1 MKKRAAIVGFFD
13 GVHLGH
19 QKLIS
24 ELERYAAEHDLEPL
38 IVSFNQHPK
47 SVTCAGFIPVMLQT
61 QPDRTQMLLSH
72 RNCTLQLFDFTP
84 AFAEKSSREFMQIL
98 HTEYNVDAI
107 LLGYNNRFGCDKDF
121 TPQKAVQTAA
131 ELGMDLVVSTPLLYK
146 NLPISSS
153 RIRRELSQGNITDAN
168 SMLGWNYYV
177 SGMVVK
183 GLQNGRKIGF
193 PTANINPDCINNL
206 IPERGVYAAYV
217 ILDGKRYAA
226 MANVGYNPTIAEHNH
241 LSVEAHILDFD
252 RNIYGKRLTLEFAS
266 RIRNEQRFGGL
277 QELAAQL
284 CKDRE
289 QIRALLGQ

>member
-1 MKKRAAIVGFFD
+1 MGFFD

-47 SVTCAGFIPVMLQT
+47 SITCAGFIPVMLQT
-61 QPDRTQMLLSH
+61 TQDRTQMLLSH
-72 RNCTLQLFDFTP
+72 QNCTLQLFDFTP

-121 TPQKAVQTAA
+121 TPQKAVQTAS
-131 ELGMDLVVSTPLLYK
+131 ELGMSLIVSTPLLYK
-146 NLPISSS
+146 DMPISSS
-153 RIRRELSQGNITDAN
+153 RIRKELSQGNISDAN
-168 SMLGWNYYV
+168 SMLGWNYSI
-177 SGMVVK
+177 SGTVVK
-183 GLQNGRKIGF
+183 GMQNGRKIGF
-193 PTANINPDCINNL
+193 PTANINPDCIHNL

-217 ILDGKRYAA
+217 ILDGIRHAA

-252 RNIYGKRLTLEFAS
+252 RDIYGQNLTLEFIS
-266 RIRNEQRFGGL
+266 RIRNEQRFASLAELSL
-277 QELAAQL
+277 QLQ
-284 CKDRE
+284 KDRN
-289 QIRALLGQ
+289 QTQCLLK

>member
-1 MKKRAAIVGFFD
+1 MGFFD

-19 QKLIS
+19 QKLID

-47 SVTCAGFIPVMLQT
+47 SITCAGFIPVMLQT
-61 QPDRTQMLLSH
+61 PQDRTQMLLSH
-72 RNCTLQLFDFTP
+72 QNCTLQLFDFTP

-121 TPQKAVQTAA
+121 TPQKAVQTAS
-131 ELGMDLVVSTPLLYK
+131 ELGMSLIVSTPLLYK
-146 NLPISSS
+146 DMPISSS
-153 RIRRELSQGNITDAN
+153 RIRKELSQGNISDAN
-168 SMLGWNYYV
+168 SMLGWNYSI
-177 SGMVVK
+177 SGTVVK
-183 GLQNGRKIGF
+183 GMQNGRKIGF
-193 PTANINPDCINNL
+193 PTANINPDCIHNL

-217 ILDGKRYAA
+217 ILDGIRHAA

-252 RNIYGKRLTLEFAS
+252 RDIYGQNLTLEFIS
-266 RIRNEQRFGGL
+266 RIRNEQRFASLAELSL
-277 QELAAQL
+277 QLQ
-284 CKDRE
+284 KDRN
-289 QIRALLGQ
+289 QTQCLLK

>member
-1 MKKRAAIVGFFD
+1 MGFFD

-47 SVTCAGFIPVMLQT
+47 SITCAGFIPVMLQT
-61 QPDRTQMLLSH
+61 TQDRTQMLLSCKK
-72 RNCTLQLFDFTP
+72 CTLQLFDFTP

-121 TPQKAVQTAA
+121 TPQKAVQTAS
-131 ELGMDLVVSTPLLYK
+131 ELGMSLIVSTPLLYK
-146 NLPISSS
+146 DMPISSS
-153 RIRRELSQGNITDAN
+153 RIRKELSQGNISDAN
-168 SMLGWNYYV
+168 SMLGWNYSI
-177 SGMVVK
+177 SGTVVK
-183 GLQNGRKIGF
+183 GMQNGRKIGF
-193 PTANINPDCINNL
+193 PTANINPDCIHNL

-217 ILDGKRYAA
+217 ILDGIRHAA

-252 RNIYGKRLTLEFAS
+252 RDIYGQNLTLEFIS
-266 RIRNEQRFGGL
+266 RIRNEQRFASLAELSL
-277 QELAAQL
+277 QLQ
-284 CKDRE
+284 KDRN
-289 QIRALLGQ
+289 QTQCLLK